1 MEGEQ
6 SPLPPELG
14 EDGPLPWSLVRSSGL
29 ARPDGLWDEHIQAK
43 RARVETIVRGMCLSP
58 QPLVPG
64 DACRARGGPACLEK
78 ARAHRRKQNIPAHQG
93 PLRSGAARKAGP
105 RAAEQ
110 LRGQLPHLQEHS
122 GQVAGPQHPAGSNK
136 AKGPGSGQQ
145 QPACC
150 RPVPWS
156 VDGNHGHG
164 AGRNRSR
171 VEKYRAAAVQCLSE
185 PSFPPPGT
193 QALLERLREELP
205 GAVSQAVDAVL
216 QKILLDPLRLPA
228 QWDRNFQVL
237 VPRGRRE
244 PSPPGTGVHP
254 ESLALAA
261 LPRRVQLQAGVPWGD
276 WPMAKPLESPHHP
289 GSSSSTPMPYQAPPA
304 ECPLAGPS
312 YIQESQLLGQL
323 LSRWTGSVR
332 QRSPFLSHPSSES
345 VLAPWEA
352 APQTSSVP
360 NQQQQRPLPVTATS
374 LGRLPFLPKVRMEQR
389 HLPAVTE
396 APAFAPGRIS
406 FNCR

>member
-6 SPLPPELG
+6 SPLSPEMG
-14 EDGPLPWSLVRSSGL
+14 EDGPSSWSLVRSSGL
-29 ARPDGLWDEHIQAK
+29 ARPNGLWDEHIQAK
-43 RARVETIVRGMCLSP
+43 RARVETIVQGMCLSP

-64 DACRARGGPACLEK
+64 DARRARGGPGRLEK

-93 PLRSGAARKAGP
+93 PLRSGAARKVGP

-110 LRGQLPHLQEHS
+110 LKGQLGHLQQRT
-122 GQVAGPQHPAGSNK
+122 GQVVGPQRPADSNK

-150 RPVPWS
+150 RPGPWS
-156 VDGNHGHG
+156 MDGDHGYG
-164 AGRNRSR
+164 ASRNRSR
-171 VEKYRAAAVQCLSE
+171 VEKARAAVVQCLSE

-244 PSPPGTGVHP
+244 PSPPGTDVHP

-276 WPMAKPLESPHHP
+276 WPMAKPLESPRHP
-289 GSSSSTPMPYQAPPA
+289 GSPSSTPMPYQAPPA

-312 YIQESQLLGQL
+312 YIQESQLLG
-323 LSRWTGSVR
+323 RWGGSVR
-332 QRSPFLSHPSSES
+332 QPSPLLSHQCSES
-345 VLAPWEA
+345 VPAPWEA
-352 APQTSSVP
+352 ARPTSSVP
-360 NQQQQRPLPVTATS
+360 NQQQRPLPASATG
-374 LGRLPFLPKVRMEQR
+374 LGRFPFLPKVRMEPQR

-396 APAFAPGRIS
+396 TPAFAPGPIS
-406 FNCR
+406 FTSR